1 MLLRLLPA
9 ADYQETRRASP
20 DTLKGDGMEQW
31 TEGLALRMKEGD
43 QEAFDELMEH
53 FYPRLLPM
61 PISSREA
68 TGTARMWYRRHLYGA
83 G

>member
-43 QEAFDELMEH
+43 QEAFDELM
-53 FYPRLLPM
+53 
-61 PISSREA
+61 
-68 TGTARMWYRRHLYGA
+68 
-83 G
+83 